1 MRIGA
6 RVRDDDLITAAA
18 VLREQLGW

>member
-6 RVRDDDLITAAA
+6 RARDDDLITAAA